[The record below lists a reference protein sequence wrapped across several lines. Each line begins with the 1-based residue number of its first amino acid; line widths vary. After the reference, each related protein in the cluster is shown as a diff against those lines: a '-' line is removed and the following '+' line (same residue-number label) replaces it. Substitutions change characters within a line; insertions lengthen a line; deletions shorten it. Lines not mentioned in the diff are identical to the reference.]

1 VTGFA
6 TERAAAFEFAGF
18 SIPPGRRRIVDL
30 PLMRLPTGT
39 PLSLPVAIV
48 HGRAQGP
55 AVWLSGA
62 IHGDEVNGVE
72 ITRQVA
78 ATLDP
83 RSLRGT
89 VVAVPT
95 VNVLG
100 FLAESR
106 YLPDRR
112 DLNRAFPG
120 SPRGSLAARLAHL
133 FTTTI
138 VQRCVA
144 GIDYHTGTDH
154 RTNLPQIRG
163 DLQDPEVRRLATAF
177 AAPVMVQ
184 AAVRDGSLRQAAT
197 ELGRTTLVYEG
208 GQAHRFDAEPVGV
221 GVGGTLRVLAALGMI
236 RSAPAADRRPEEIT
250 RTTWIRARR
259 SGITRV
265 LAALGDRVSEGDVI
279 AEIGAHQSTGPGRR
293 HHHRPHPRSSGSSRR
308 RHRQPG
314 GLVTYPV
321 VTIRSAASRGL
332 HSSR

>member
-1 VTGFA
+1 
-6 TERAAAFEFAGF
+6 
-18 SIPPGRRRIVDL
+18 
-30 PLMRLPTGT
+30 MRLPTGT

-48 HGRAQGP
+48 HGRTRGP

-72 ITRQVA
+72 ITRRVA

-89 VVAVPT
+89 VIAVPT

-100 FLAESR
+100 FIAESR

-120 SPRGSLAARLAHL
+120 SPRGSLASRLAHL

-138 VQRCVA
+138 VERCIA

-154 RTNLPQIRG
+154 RSNLPQIRG
-163 DLQDPEVRRLATAF
+163 DLNDPEVCRLAEAF
-177 AAPVMVQ
+177 SAPVIVQ

-197 ELGRTTLVYEG
+197 ELGKITLVYEG
-208 GQAHRFDAEPVGV
+208 GQAHRFDPEPIAVGV
-221 GVGGTLRVLAALGMI
+221 DGTLRVLAALGMI
-236 RSAPAADRRPEEIT
+236 RSAPSADGRPLQIT

-265 LAALGDRVSEGDVI
+265 LATLGDRVTESDVI
-279 AEIGAHQSTGPGRR
+279 AEIGDVLGGRPTRARAPADGVIIGLTRDPLAH
-293 HHHRPHPRSSGSSRR
+293 
-308 RHRQPG
+308 
-314 GLVTYPV
+314 
-321 VTIRSAASRGL
+321 RGDAIANL
-332 HSSR
+332 GIL